1 MSTSLVA
8 STHQLRHYYGQEETK
23 KIVLKDISFSLHAG
37 EIVILTGPSGSG
49 KSTLLTILGCLRT
62 LQEGAASILGFP
74 LADLS
79 LTELSKLR
87 AQIGF
92 IFQSHNLFPSLTA
105 CQNVQMA
112 GELFPTPNRI
122 IQKKSIQILERL
134 GLEHRINH
142 KPAELSGGQRQRVA
156 IARALVNKPRLI
168 LADEPTAALDRAAS
182 GEVVKLFRQLVQSG
196 ERAILMVTHDE
207 KMYALADRVI
217 HMEEG
222 EILVR

>member
-1 MSTSLVA
+1 MQKT
-8 STHQLRHYYGQEETK
+8 QLAATYHLNHYYGDGETK
-23 KIVLKDISFSLHAG
+23 KAVLKNICFNLNAG

-62 LQEGAASILGFP
+62 LQSGNASILGFP
-74 LADLS
+74 LENLS
-79 LTELSKLR
+79 LKELSKLR

-112 GELFPTPNRI
+112 GELFPTPSKVI
-122 IQKKSIQILERL
+122 KQKSIQILEKL
-134 GLEHRINH
+134 GLGHRINH
-142 KPAELSGGQRQRVA
+142 MPAELSGGQRQRVA

-182 GEVVKLFRQLVQSG
+182 DEVVRLFRELVQSG
-196 ERAILMVTHDE
+196 DRAIMMVTHDE
-207 KMYALADRVI
+207 RMYALADRVI
-217 HMEEG
+217 YMEEG
-222 EILVR
+222 EICPK